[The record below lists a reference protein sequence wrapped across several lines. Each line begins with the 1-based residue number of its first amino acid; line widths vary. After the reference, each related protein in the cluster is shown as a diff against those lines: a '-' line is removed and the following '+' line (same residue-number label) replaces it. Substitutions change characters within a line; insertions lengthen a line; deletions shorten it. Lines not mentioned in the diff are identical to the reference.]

1 MSFQRAGK
9 MKSATMNSGTHVN
22 MLDLIRFLK
31 EAKEDLE
38 NHNEPDSALR
48 FEIAYDY
55 FMKEYK
61 GGEIKTKRALGL

>member
-1 MSFQRAGK
+1 MSFQRPGK
-9 MKSATMNSGTHVN
+9 TKSATLSSGTNVN
-22 MLDLIRFLK
+22 MLDLVRFLK

-38 NHNEPDSALR
+38 KHNEPDSALR

-55 FMKEYK
+55 FMKEYN